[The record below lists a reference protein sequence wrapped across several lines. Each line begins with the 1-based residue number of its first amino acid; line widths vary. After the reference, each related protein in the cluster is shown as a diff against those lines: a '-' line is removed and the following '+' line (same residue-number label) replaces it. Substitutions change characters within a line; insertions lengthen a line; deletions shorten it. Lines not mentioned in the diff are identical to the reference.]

1 MGHYYPVTW
10 VTGNM
15 SSSKPYPL
23 FEPYQINEK
32 ISKMKKKVST
42 VIGDIPWK
50 IIREFSVELSTPLS
64 NIFNS
69 ATLGGVWPNIWKCE
83 VVTPVPKVYPTISV
97 DELRKIAGTKNF
109 SKIYEALLADFIIE
123 DMNPCMDP
131 SQYGNVKGI
140 SIQHYLV
147 KIINRILTIL
157 DTKNEVEKHAVFAQL
172 VDWSK
177 AFDRQDPTLGIKSF
191 IRNGV
196 RPTLIPVLISFFQD
210 RTMVVKWNGEL
221 STKHDLPG

>member
-1 MGHYYPVTW
+1 
-10 VTGNM
+10 
-15 SSSKPYPL
+15 
-23 FEPYQINEK
+23 
-32 ISKMKKKVST
+32 MKKKVST

-97 DELRKIAGTKNF
+97 DELRNF

-123 DMNPCMDP
+123 DMNPCMES
-131 SQYGNVKGI
+131 SQYGNVKRI

-147 KIINRILTIL
+147 KIMNRILTVL
-157 DTKNEVEKHAVFAQL
+157 ATNNEDEKLAVLAQL

-196 RPTLIPVLISFFQD
+196 RPTLIPV
-210 RTMVVKWNGEL
+210 
-221 STKHDLPG
+221 